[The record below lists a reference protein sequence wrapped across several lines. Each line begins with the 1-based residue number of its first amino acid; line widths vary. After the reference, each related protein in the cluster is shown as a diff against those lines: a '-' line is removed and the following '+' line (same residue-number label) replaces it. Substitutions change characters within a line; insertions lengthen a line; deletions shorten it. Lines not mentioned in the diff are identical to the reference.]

1 MSNEENELDFEVNLN
16 PDFESMGYELAGSIE
31 FYENPES
38 GEGAYRALL
47 FSTTLENELEKEE
60 DYTLGQTLVM
70 VTQSMLEEY
79 LTREVH

>member
-1 MSNEENELDFEVNLN
+1 MNNEEKDLDFEVELT

-31 FYENPES
+31 FYENPDT
-38 GEGAYRALL
+38 GEGAYRAML
-47 FSTTLENELEKEE
+47 FTTTLEDHLEKDQ
-60 DYTLGQTLVM
+60 DYTTGQTLVM